1 MKMALQQRLRF
12 GPFELDPRAGLKRGN
27 RLLRLTPKAL
37 AVIAELASRP
47 GEVVTK
53 DELFEAVWP
62 DTAVSDAALVT
73 CIQEIRQALRDNVA
87 RPRFIETVHRRGYRF
102 LHSLEKQV
110 DPAHAYG
117 PTIDRSRL
125 LVGRA
130 RELEELSAVLAR
142 AQRGVRQIVF
152 VSGDPGIGK
161 TSLVETFLERARAS
175 QDLQLALGQS
185 VERHETSEAYQ
196 PLLEALTRWGRQSDG
211 KPLLAA
217 LERHAPTWLA
227 QLPSLLSPERLRQF
241 ERRTAGSTRD
251 RMLREL
257 TEALEATATAKP
269 LILLLED
276 LHWADVSTLDWLAT
290 FARRREPAAVLV
302 MATDRPF
309 EAITTGHPLHAIK
322 QELLAQGCARELALR
337 DLTREDTFDYVRA
350 RFPPAPG
357 MDNAIAGLAARI
369 HGHTEGRPLLM
380 VSVADDLVAHGQV
393 AGTQSGWVVEPAA
406 GARQLPVP
414 KDIDR
419 IVEGRIGK
427 LDDAARS
434 VLDIASVGGIRVSAA
449 ALAAAAGMPVIESE
463 ALCGSIAAGT
473 QLIVEEG
480 ADEWPDGTLASRF
493 AFAHALYRDA
503 IYRRIPAAR
512 RQALHHRIGLRLE
525 QGYGARAG
533 EIASDLAMHFER
545 SRDLPR
551 AVHYLYK
558 TGETAMRRSASVQ
571 ALSDFEKALEFL
583 ERLPPS
589 RERDE
594 TEAILRIASGSVQ
607 MAISGWGA
615 PQVMGSFV
623 RARALCE
630 QLGFPPHLFPTLWGT
645 WLSTIGQGS
654 IDRAR
659 EIAEQ
664 LIRLAARTS
673 DSSLVLQAEH
683 ATWSTHFI
691 IGDLERAHRHVQA
704 GLSLYRVDE
713 HAGLTMSYGNHDAG
727 VCCRMFGGRVLASL
741 GRAGEAREMGED
753 ALRLAAEL
761 QHPFTRALALYYVSA
776 IYQVLS
782 EPDDAVRCVDE
793 AIALARDHGFR
804 LIELWA
810 TVISGSM
817 AATGRDARA
826 ATVRMRQAIEAALAS
841 GSDACL
847 PYHLGLLAHA
857 QFAAGD
863 LEAGLATVREGLV
876 RAQGTGERFYEAELL
891 RLQAALLLAQGATEE
906 ACSEAEA
913 LFRESLAIARRQ
925 KAHLF
930 TLRTS
935 LSLAR
940 LRIAQ
945 RRPTE
950 AAALLRCACAEIGD
964 QSGLADFDE
973 ARELLAQC
981 GP

>member
-1 MKMALQQRLRF
+1 MPLQQRLRF

-73 CIQEIRQALRDNVA
+73 CIQEIRQALRDNAA
-87 RPRFIETVHRRGYRF
+87 RPRFIGTVHRRGYRF
-102 LHSLEKQV
+102 LHPLEKPV
-110 DPAHAYG
+110 DAAHERR
-117 PTIDRSRL
+117 PTPDRSRL

-130 RELEELSAVLAR
+130 KELEELDAVLAR
-142 AQRGVRQIVF
+142 AQRGLRQIIF
-152 VSGDPGIGK
+152 VSGDAGIGK
-161 TSLVETFLERARAS
+161 TSLVEAFLDARTN
-175 QDLQLALGQS
+175 QDLQFAFGQS

-196 PLLEALTRWGRQSDG
+196 PLLEALTRWGRQSGG
-211 KPLLAA
+211 KSLLTV

-227 QLPSLLSPERLRQF
+227 QLPSLLPPERLRQF

-257 TEALEATATAKP
+257 TEALEAAAAAKP
-269 LILLLED
+269 LILFLED

-290 FARRREPAAVLV
+290 FARRREQAAVLV
-302 MATDRPF
+302 VVTDRPF
-309 EAITTGHPLHAIK
+309 EAVTTGHPLRAIK
-322 QELLAQGCARELALR
+322 QELLTQGCARLLALG
-337 DLTREDTFDYVRA
+337 DLTREDTFDYLRR

-380 VSVADDLVAHGQV
+380 VSVADELVAHGQL
-393 AGTQSGWVVEPAA
+393 AGTQSGWVVEPAVD
-406 GARQLPVP
+406 ARQLPIP
-414 KDIDR
+414 KNIDR
-419 IVEGRIGK
+419 IVEGRLEK

-434 VLDIASVGGIRVSAA
+434 VLETASVGGIRVSAA
-449 ALAAAAGMPVIESE
+449 ALATATGMPVIETE
-463 ALCGSIAAGT
+463 ALCATIAAST

-493 AFAHALYRDA
+493 TFAHALYRDA
-503 IYRRIPAAR
+503 IYKLIPAAR

-525 QGYGARAG
+525 LGYGARAG
-533 EIASDLAMHFER
+533 EIASELAMHFER
-545 SRDLPR
+545 SLDFPR

-558 TGETAMRRSASVQ
+558 TGETAMRRSASLQ
-571 ALSDFEKALEFL
+571 ALSDFEKALRFL
-583 ERLPPS
+583 ERLAPS

-594 TEAILRIASGSVQ
+594 TEAKLRIASGSMH

-630 QLGFPPHLFPTLWGT
+630 LLGFPPHLFPTLWGT
-645 WLSTIGQGS
+645 WVSYLGQGS
-654 IDRAR
+654 VDRAQ

-664 LIRLAARTS
+664 LIELATKTD

-683 ATWSTHFI
+683 ATWTTQFA
-691 IGDLERAHRHVQA
+691 IGDLERAHRHTKA
-704 GLSLYRVDE
+704 GLSLYRVGE
-713 HAGLTMSYGNHDAG
+713 HAGLTPSYGNHDAG
-727 VCCRMFGGRVLASL
+727 VCCRMIGGRVLAAL
-741 GRAGEAREMGED
+741 GRADEARQIGED
-753 ALRLAAEL
+753 ALRLAVEL
-761 QHPFTRALALYYVSA
+761 EHPFTRALALYFVSA
-776 IYQVLS
+776 IYQVLG
-782 EPDDAVRCVDE
+782 EPNDAALRADE
-793 AIALARDHGFR
+793 GIALSREHGFR
-804 LIELWA
+804 LVELWA
-810 TVISGSM
+810 TVISGSVM
-817 AATGRDARA
+817 ATGRDAKTQ
-826 ATVRMRQAIEAALAS
+826 TVRMRQAIEAARSS
-841 GSDACL
+841 GSDVFL

-857 QFAAGD
+857 QLAADD
-863 LEAGLATVREGLV
+863 LETGLATVCEGLACA
-876 RAQGTGERFYEAELL
+876 RRTGERFYEAELL
-891 RLQAALLLAQGATEE
+891 RLQAALLLARGATGETCGE
-906 ACSEAEA
+906 GET

-935 LSLAR
+935 LSFAR

-945 RRPTE
+945 RRQAE
-950 AAALLRCACAEIGD
+950 AAKLLRHACTDVGD
-964 QSGLADFDE
+964 QPGLVDLEE
-973 ARELLAQC
+973 ARELLAKC

>member
-1 MKMALQQRLRF
+1 MALQQRLRF
-12 GPFELDPRAGLKRGN
+12 GPFELDPRVGLKRGN

-37 AVIAELASRP
+37 AVIAELATRP

-62 DTAVSDAALVT
+62 DTTVSDAALVT

-102 LHSLEKQV
+102 LHPLEKQV
-110 DPAHAYG
+110 DPAHARG
-117 PTIDRSRL
+117 PAIDRPRL

-130 RELEELSAVLAR
+130 EELEELSAALAR
-142 AQRGVRQIVF
+142 AQRGVRQVVF
-152 VSGDPGIGK
+152 VSGDAGIGK
-161 TSLVETFLERARAS
+161 TSLVEAFLDRARAS
-175 QDLQLALGQS
+175 QDLQLAFGQS

-211 KPLLAA
+211 KALLAV

-257 TEALEATATAKP
+257 TEALEVAAMAKP
-269 LILLLED
+269 LVLLLED
-276 LHWADVSTLDWLAT
+276 LHWADVSTVDWLAT
-290 FARRREPAAVLV
+290 FARRREPAAVMV
-302 MATDRPF
+302 VATDRPF
-309 EAITTGHPLHAIK
+309 EAITTGHPLRAIK

-357 MDNAIAGLAARI
+357 MDDAIAGLAGRI

-380 VSVADDLVAHGQV
+380 VSVADDLVAHGQL
-393 AGTQSGWVVEPAA
+393 AGTQTGWVMEPAV
-406 GARQLPVP
+406 GAQQLPVP
-414 KDIDR
+414 RDIDR
-419 IVEGRIGK
+419 IVEGRIET
-427 LDDAARS
+427 LDDAGRA
-434 VLDIASVGGIRVSAA
+434 VLEIASVGGIRISAA
-449 ALAAAAGMPVIESE
+449 ALAAAAGTPVIESE
-463 ALCGSIAAGT
+463 ALCAAIAAST
-473 QLIVEEG
+473 QLIVEDG

-545 SRDLPR
+545 SRDIPR

-571 ALSDFEKALEFL
+571 AVSDFEKALRFL

-594 TEAILRIASGSVQ
+594 TEAKLRIACGNMH

-623 RARALCE
+623 RARMLCE
-630 QLGFPPHLFPTLWGT
+630 SLGYPPHLFPTLWGI
-645 WLSTIGQGS
+645 WVSHSGQGS

-659 EIAEQ
+659 ETAEQ
-664 LIRLAARTS
+664 LIGLATRTN

-683 ATWSTHFI
+683 ATWTTHFA
-691 IGDLERAHRHVQA
+691 IGDLERAHRHTQA

-713 HAGLTMSYGNHDAG
+713 HAELTPSYGNHDAG
-727 VCCRMFGGRVLASL
+727 VCCRMIAGRVLASL
-741 GRAGEAREMGED
+741 GRASEARQMGED

-761 QHPFTRALALYYVSA
+761 QHPFTRALALYFVSA

-782 EPDDAVRCVDE
+782 EPDDAVRCADE
-793 AIALARDHGFR
+793 AIALSRDHGFG
-804 LIELWA
+804 LVELWA
-810 TVISGSM
+810 TVISGSV
-817 AATGRDARA
+817 AATGEHTRT
-826 ATVRMRQAIEAALAS
+826 ATVLIRQAIETALGS
-841 GSDACL
+841 GSDFFL
-847 PYHLGLLAHA
+847 PYHLGLLANA
-857 QFAAGD
+857 QLTAGD
-863 LEAGLATVREGLV
+863 LETGLATVREGLA
-876 RAQGTGERFYEAELL
+876 RARRTGERFYEAELL
-891 RLQAALLLAQGATEE
+891 RLQAALLLTRGATEE
-906 ACSEAEA
+906 ACGEAEA

-935 LSLAR
+935 LSFAR

-945 RRPTE
+945 RQQTE
-950 AAALLRCACAEIGD
+950 AAGLLRRACTEIGD
-964 QSGLADFDE
+964 QSGLADFDK
-973 ARELLAQC
+973 ARTLLAQC
-981 GP
+981 DS

>member
-1 MKMALQQRLRF
+1 MALHQQLRF
-12 GPFELDPRAGLKRGN
+12 GPFELDPRVGLKRGN

-73 CIQEIRQALRDNVA
+73 CIQEIRQALRDNAA

-102 LHSLEKQV
+102 LHSPEKQV
-110 DPAHAYG
+110 DPARAYG
-117 PTIDRSRL
+117 PTTDRARF

-130 RELEELSAVLAR
+130 KELDELDAALAR
-142 AQRGVRQIVF
+142 TRRGVRQVVF
-152 VSGDPGIGK
+152 VSGDAGLGK
-161 TSLVETFLERARAS
+161 TSVVEAFLDRARTS
-175 QDLQLALGQS
+175 QDLQLAFGQS

-211 KPLLAA
+211 KPLLAV

-257 TEALEATATAKP
+257 TEALEAAAMAKP

-302 MATDRPF
+302 VATDRPF
-309 EAITTGHPLHAIK
+309 EAIMPGHPLRAIK
-322 QELLAQGCARELALR
+322 QELLAQGCVRELALR

-369 HGHTEGRPLLM
+369 HGHTAGRPLLM
-380 VSVADDLVAHGQV
+380 VSVADDLMAHGQL
-393 AGTQSGWVVEPAA
+393 AGTQSGWVVEPTV
-406 GARQLPVP
+406 GAQQLPIP
-414 KDIDR
+414 KNIDR
-419 IVEGRIGK
+419 IVEGRIEK
-427 LDDAARS
+427 LDDTARS
-434 VLDIASVGGIRVSAA
+434 VLEIASVGGIRVSAA
-449 ALAAAAGMPVIESE
+449 VLAAAAGMPVIESE
-463 ALCGSIAAGT
+463 ALCASIAAST

-480 ADEWPDGTLASRF
+480 EDEWPDGTFASRF
-493 AFAHALYRDA
+493 GFAHALYRDA

-512 RQALHHRIGLRLE
+512 RQAMHHRIGLRLE
-525 QGYGARAG
+525 QGYGVRAG

-545 SRDLPR
+545 SRDFPR
-551 AVHYLYK
+551 AVHYLCK

-571 ALSDFEKALEFL
+571 ALSDFEKALQFL

-594 TEAILRIASGSVQ
+594 TEATLRIASGSMQ

-630 QLGFPPHLFPTLWGT
+630 LLGFPPHLFPTLWGT
-645 WLSTIGQGS
+645 WLSSWGQGS

-664 LIRLAARTS
+664 LIGLATKTS
-673 DSSLVLQAEH
+673 DPSLVLQAEH
-683 ATWSTHFI
+683 ATWTTHFA
-691 IGDLERAHRHVQA
+691 IGDLERAHRHAQA

-713 HAGLTMSYGNHDAG
+713 HAGLAPSYGNHDAG

-741 GRAGEAREMGED
+741 GRADEAREMGEE
-753 ALRLAAEL
+753 AIRLAEEL
-761 QHPFTRALALYYVSA
+761 QHPFTRALALYFVSA

-782 EPDDAVRCVDE
+782 EPEEAERRADE
-793 AIALARDHGFR
+793 AIALSRDHGFR
-804 LIELWA
+804 LVELWA
-810 TVISGSM
+810 TVISGSV
-817 AATGRDARA
+817 AATGRDART
-826 ATVRMRQAIEAALAS
+826 ATVLMRQAIEAALGS
-841 GSDACL
+841 GSDVFL
-847 PYHLGLLAHA
+847 PYHLGLLARA
-857 QFAAGD
+857 QLEAGD
-863 LEAGLATVREGLV
+863 LETGLATVREGLV
-876 RAQGTGERFYEAELL
+876 RARRTGERFYEAELL
-891 RLQAALLLAQGATEE
+891 RLQAALLLTRGATEE

-913 LFRESLAIARRQ
+913 LFSESLAIARRQ

-935 LSLAR
+935 LSFAR

-945 RRPTE
+945 RQQTE
-950 AAALLRCACAEIGD
+950 AAELLRRACTEIGD

-973 ARELLAQC
+973 ARELLARC